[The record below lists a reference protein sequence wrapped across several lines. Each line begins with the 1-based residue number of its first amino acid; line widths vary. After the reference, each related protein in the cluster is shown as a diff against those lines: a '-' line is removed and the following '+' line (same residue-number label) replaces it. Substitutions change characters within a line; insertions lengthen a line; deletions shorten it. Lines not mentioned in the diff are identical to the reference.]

1 MCPTARQD
9 NAQIFCSFL
18 ILLFFSYLQ
27 SLIVLAQGKF
37 ATDLYNGTRTTTL
50 ACSEAKVGINLFLTF
65 TPLWRAVLRTS
76 LFFIQVAVWLP
87 HDVALK
93 KEKYISL
100 VKSQSQAKQV
110 HFFHRWATGPQP
122 AGGRPQ
128 FLPQNFWKHK
138 YLFGKTSYNH
148 FCPPPENIRWLRTCW
163 AIMFKKKTAAAQKLN
178 TERFTVDNV
187 VSNASRSRKKRRNS
201 ESDK

>member
-93 KEKYISL
+93 KRNIYLWWK
-100 VKSQSQAKQV
+100 VKAKQNKSTSFIV
-110 HFFHRWATGPQP
+110 
-122 AGGRPQ
+122 GRQ
-128 FLPQNFWKHK
+128 AHNQRVGDRNFSPKI
-138 YLFGKTSYNH
+138 F
-148 FCPPPENIRWLRTCW
+148 ENINICSVKQVTIIFALPPKILDGCGPVGRLC
-163 AIMFKKKTAAAQKLN
+163 
-178 TERFTVDNV
+178 
-187 VSNASRSRKKRRNS
+187 SRKRQQRLKNS
-201 ESDK
+201 TPSDSQ